1 MKKKIPLS
9 VIVDAI
15 EATTDGWRQFY
26 NIVTGEV
33 DAIPSWDNVY
43 INPEEYRETAD
54 KIDESDD
61 YVELPTQREL
71 HEYDIMERF
80 AEGKGSER
88 LLRALRGR
96 KPFRAFKDRAIEI
109 GLDQEYYAF
118 RSAAY
123 LDFAREWCRKNEIP
137 FTEEATK
144 PNGIVNPEYEKAVA
158 SIPLGRY
165 RHFRGNP
172 YEVIGIARHSE
183 TEEPMVV
190 YKALYGDGDIWVSPV
205 SMWNETIIRDGKTYH
220 RFYRLDRIERVEHYE
235 RLFDEASIS
244 PAPEKVA
251 ALTTYYTSGEWLED
265 YEADE
270 RGELPP
276 NLKRGV
282 LSQDALYDLL
292 EGMKQ

>member
-1 MKKKIPLS
+1 MKKTIPLS

-26 NIVTGEV
+26 NTITGEV
-33 DAIPSWDNVY
+33 DSIPSWDNDY
-43 INPEEYRETAD
+43 ADPEEFRETAD

-61 YVELPTQREL
+61 YVELPSQREL

-80 AEGKGSER
+80 AEERGSAP

-96 KPFRAFKDRAIEI
+96 KPFRTFKDRAMEI
-109 GLDQEYYAF
+109 GLEQEYYAF

-123 LDFAREWCRKNEIP
+123 VDIAREWCRENDIP
-137 FTEEATK
+137 FTEEGKQPPIITSIDFWQK
-144 PNGIVNPEYEKAVA
+144 

-165 RHFRGNP
+165 RHFKGNP
-172 YEVIGIARHSE
+172 YEVIAIALHSE

-190 YKALYGDGDIWVSPV
+190 YKALYGEQGIWVRPA
-205 SMWNETIIRDGKTYH
+205 SMWNEQVTRNGITSR
-220 RFYRLDRIERVEHYE
+220 RFYRLDRIERVEKYE
-235 RLFDEASIS
+235 RLFDEAAATH
-244 PAPEKVA
+244 APEKL
-251 ALTTYYTSGEWLED
+251 ALLDAYYTSGEWRED

-276 NLKRGV
+276 DLKRGV
-282 LSQDALYDLL
+282 LSQDALYNLL
-292 EGMKQ
+292 EETRL